1 MQRLLDALYDL
12 PVDPHAL
19 NNLIG
24 GNPDREKH
32 RAETTRMKGLLVE
45 WLTRV
50 KSPHLDSFRARPLLA
65 APPLPK
71 NARKQK

>member
-1 MQRLLDALYDL
+1 
-12 PVDPHAL
+12 L

-32 RAETTRMKGLLVE
+32 RAETARMKGLLVE

-50 KSPHLDSFRARPLLA
+50 KSPHLDSVRARPLLA
-65 APPLPK
+65 DQQLLK
-71 NARKQK
+71 NALKKNSAKTK